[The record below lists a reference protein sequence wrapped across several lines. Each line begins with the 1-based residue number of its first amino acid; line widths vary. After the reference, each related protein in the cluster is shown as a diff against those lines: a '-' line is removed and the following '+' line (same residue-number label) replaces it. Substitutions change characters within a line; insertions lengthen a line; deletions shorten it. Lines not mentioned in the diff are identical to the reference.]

1 MNLAK
6 FYDNLSKLSTLY
18 KDVKILNMNNIL
30 AFFSN
35 VGVFDAALIFLIAA
49 FTVYGFLKGIIIM
62 IGELIGYLVGVYIAG
77 NYFMQFYEWTQSM
90 YLGHENIGR
99 VLSFLILLFIVRK
112 IVVFLVMIIDR
123 FIDILSIIPFVGL
136 INRLAGAIF
145 GFLTASIF
153 FGVLIYLASRYSLG
167 FFADKLLVSSNI
179 AKFLLKFGEFIS
191 PLLPEILRSL
201 NSLL

>member
-18 KDVKILNMNNIL
+18 KDVKILNMNNIF

>member
-1 MNLAK
+1 MENIITTFSGFSL
-6 FYDNLSKLSTLY
+6 F
-18 KDVKILNMNNIL
+18 DV
-30 AFFSN
+30 
-35 VGVFDAALIFLIAA
+35 ALIFLIAA